1 MDPSTDLWMLPI
13 PNGRMWTT
21 PSSVI
26 KTAPTLPQPGPCIG
40 RAPHPTKDTP
50 DIHPEIN
57 IAMFTHSVQMQANA
71 VKFAHQLLCNP
82 KISTLL
88 KATRKGFL
96 KGCPNLTERLIV
108 KYLDP
113 SPGHMKC
120 LHHRIKSTRH
130 KQPGSKVLQVP
141 IILPAPPQPVA
152 QVEAPLL
159 PLFQKVPIYPG
170 LTYGM
175 TPGPQF
181 LVVEMRLGSCSPL
194 PITKPQPYTLFSLS
208 TVESHMEYLSKT
220 HASDLVNNFHHGP
233 GCRLSSAFCSYE
245 LAFLFPT

>member
-1 MDPSTDLWMLPI
+1 MSK
-13 PNGRMWTT
+13 
-21 PSSVI
+21 S
-26 KTAPTLPQPGPCIG
+26 
-40 RAPHPTKDTP
+40 
-50 DIHPEIN
+50 
-57 IAMFTHSVQMQANA
+57 

-88 KATRKGFL
+88 KAMRKGFL

-120 LHHRIKSTRH
+120 PHHGIKSTWP
-130 KQPGSKVLQVP
+130 KQPRSKVLQVP
-141 IILPAPPQPVA
+141 IIPPAPPQPVA
-152 QVEAPLL
+152 QVEVPLL

-170 LTYGM
+170 LAYGT

-181 LVVEMRLGSCSPL
+181 LVFEMRLGSCGPL

-208 TVESHMEYLSKT
+208 MVESHMEYIS
-220 HASDLVNNFHHGP
+220 
-233 GCRLSSAFCSYE
+233 
-245 LAFLFPT
+245 